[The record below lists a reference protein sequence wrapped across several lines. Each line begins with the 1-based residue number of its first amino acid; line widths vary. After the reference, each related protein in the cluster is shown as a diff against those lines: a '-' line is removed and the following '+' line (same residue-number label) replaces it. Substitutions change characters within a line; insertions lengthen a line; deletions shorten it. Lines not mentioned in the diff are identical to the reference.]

1 MYKVSD
7 FTKTAYRTG
16 EAAKILGITTRTII
30 VLQDESMMNLLK
42 I

>member
-16 EAAKILGITTRTII
+16 EAAKILGITKRTIQKFKSI
-30 VLQDESMMNLLK
+30 IEVINK
-42 I
+42 